1 MSEWTVRNGRDTWV
15 NSAAASARHSDAKLL
30 RLLNPGASTEYAYI
44 WLRNPAP
51 KGATIVSAQLHLFG
65 YGADGLSATVTVQR
79 LSARWSESQTDW
91 NNKPGVTGAT
101 VSVTAIQSADAQEWV
116 FDVSAILQT
125 VTDLGPGSFYGLR
138 ISTTATTE
146 RKFYSLDATDN
157 RPYLLVQWSDAPDA
171 PINLTPSGGAAVSV
185 AKPVLSYDYHD
196 PNGSDLVSQQ
206 VQINPTNAFTAPAF
220 DSGTVAADGPEYD
233 TSTACARTATVN
245 TTSAS
250 TSLTAA
256 AGTFAQAD
264 VGATITGTGIP
275 AGATITAVA
284 SDTAATLSAA
294 ATATGSPSATITRT
308 YAGITAGSTAW
319 WRSRVTNAAGKVSSW
334 SDAVQF
340 TRVNK
345 VTVTLNNP
353 SAAAPV
359 VNDPTPEIAWTV
371 TGGSQVA
378 RRVILRAVANAD
390 NTADPGD
397 WLEDKGR
404 VHTTATT
411 YTPDAGVITDE
422 SATYEV
428 ELRTHDRDDR
438 ARTPGDPVYIQTIQQ
453 FTFTEDNT
461 INRVT
466 ALAVAQDPSGLP
478 AADVTWN
485 DATFPD
491 GYTIRRKAGDG
502 SWRFLEHNIDPA
514 STFVSGT
521 AHSWTDW
528 TAVPNVAY
536 QYKVS
541 RRVNKKLGPSDLV
554 SFTYLADELW
564 LTDVDTKRNVPLLVT
579 DRTGG
584 ATQMVKADGYGKY
597 RTLAGTVVEIWQG
610 QSGLEGRVE
619 ALLTDYAGSLA
630 GHWLANLMWMK
641 VRPDNKLRFVFG
653 GRNLHVTL
661 NNLTDEPVPNGKA
674 DWRVVTFGF
683 QSHDG
688 PQG

>member
-15 NSAAASARHSDAKLL
+15 NSAAASAKHSDAKLL
-30 RLLNPGASTEYAYI
+30 HLLNPGASTEYAYI

-51 KGATIVSAQLHLFG
+51 KGATIVSAELHLFG

-91 NNKPGVTGAT
+91 DNKPGVTGPT
-101 VSVTAIQSADAQEWV
+101 VSVTATQSADAQEWV
-116 FDVSAILQT
+116 FDVAAILQT

-138 ISTTATTE
+138 ISTTATAV
-146 RKFYSLDATDN
+146 RKFYSLDAIDN

-171 PINLTPSGGAAVSV
+171 PINLAPSGGSAVSI

-206 VQINPTNAFTAPAF
+206 VQINPTNSFTAPAF

-233 TSTACARTATVN
+233 TST
-245 TTSAS
+245 
-250 TSLTAA
+250 
-256 AGTFAQAD
+256 
-264 VGATITGTGIP
+264 GA
-275 AGATITAVA
+275 
-284 SDTAATLSAA
+284 
-294 ATATGSPSATITRT
+294 
-308 YAGITAGSTAW
+308 YAGITAGATAW
-319 WRSRVTNAAGKVSSW
+319 WRARVTNVAGKVSDW
-334 SDAVQF
+334 SDSVQF

-345 VTVTLNNP
+345 VTVALDNP

-359 VNDPTPEIAWTV
+359 VNDPTPEFAWTV
-371 TGGSQVA
+371 TGGAQVA

-404 VHTTATT
+404 VHTAATT
-411 YTPDAGVITDE
+411 YTPDKGVITDE
-422 SATYEV
+422 SATYEI

-438 ARTPGDPVYIQTIQQ
+438 ARTPGDPIYIQTIQQ

-466 ALAVAQDPSGLP
+466 ALAAAQDPSGLP
-478 AADVTWN
+478 AADLTWN

-502 SWRFLEHNIDPA
+502 SWRFLEHDIDPA
-514 STFVSGT
+514 TTFVSGT
-521 AHSWTDW
+521 SHSWTDW
-528 TAVPNVAY
+528 TAVPNVDY

-564 LTDVDTKRNVPLLVT
+564 LTDVDTRRNVPLLVT

-610 QSGLEGRVE
+610 QAGLEGRVE